1 MLDILVNIVR
11 GLFGL
16 AVLIA
21 LCYGL
26 SKDRKHID
34 WRLVFSGIGL
44 QLIIAVLVVKVKYV
58 ATGFELV
65 SKLFVKILQYSS
77 DGSRFIF
84 GNLVDDAAIGAQ
96 FGFQVLPTIIFFSAL
111 TSMFYY
117 LGILQR
123 VVFVFAWV
131 MNRTMRLSGA
141 ESMAAAANIFIGQT
155 EAPLLVRPYLER
167 MSRSELACLM
177 TGGMATISGSV
188 LAAYMAIL
196 GGDDPAERII
206 VGKRLLTASIMA
218 APAAIVLAKV
228 LFPETKR
235 IDTHLEVP
243 KESIGLN
250 LFDSITAGTTQ
261 GVRLAVIV
269 AAILIVFIALIAMI
283 NYILIEWIGSVWGFN
298 SVIESWTDGAYEGL
312 SLQLLFGILF
322 SPVAFIIG
330 VDFGNLLTVGQL
342 LGEKLVLNE
351 FFAYIT
357 LGDMIKDGTLT
368 DPKATLISTF
378 ALCGFANFA
387 SIGVQIGGISTLAP
401 GQRDKL
407 AKMALRALVGGTCAT
422 LMTAT
427 IVGAISG

>member
-1 MLDILVNIVR
+1 MWDNLINIAR
-11 GLFGL
+11 GVFGV
-16 AVLIA
+16 AVIIG

-26 SKDRKHID
+26 SKDRKHIN
-34 WRLVFSGIGL
+34 WRLVSGGIGL
-44 QLIIAVLVVKVKYV
+44 QLIIALMVMKVEIV
-58 ATGFELV
+58 ATGFEWV
-65 SKLFVKILQYSS
+65 SRLFVKILEYSN

-84 GNLVDDAAIGAQ
+84 GTLVDDKSMGAQ
-96 FGFQVLPTIIFFSAL
+96 FGFQVLPTMIFFSAL
-111 TSMFYY
+111 TSTLYY

-123 VVFVFAWV
+123 IVFVFAWI

-167 MSRSELACLM
+167 MSRSEIACLM
-177 TGGMATISGSV
+177 TGGMATIAGSV
-188 LAAYMAIL
+188 LAAYIAIL
-196 GGDDPAERII
+196 GGDDPAERIN

-228 LFPETKR
+228 LFPETAR
-235 IDTHLEVP
+235 VDTQLHVP
-243 KESIGLN
+243 RESIGLN
-250 LFDSITAGTTQ
+250 LFDAITAGTAQ
-261 GVRLAVIV
+261 GVRLAVNV

-283 NYILIEWIGSVWGFN
+283 NFILTSWIGSLWDFN
-298 SVIESWTDGAYEGL
+298 SVIDSWTGGAYEGL
-312 SLQLLFGILF
+312 SLQFLFGILF

-330 VDFGNLLTVGQL
+330 ADFGSLLAVGQL

-368 DPKATLISTF
+368 DPKSTLIATF

-387 SIGVQIGGISTLAP
+387 SVGVQIGGIGTLAP
-401 GQRDKL
+401 GQRDNL
-407 AKMALRALVGGTCAT
+407 AKLALRALVGGTCAT
-422 LMTAT
+422 LITAT
-427 IVGAISG
+427 IVGTISG